1 MQIILRQYWGGGLCV
16 ERKFRKMLTQTS
28 ATAHGKGNSF
38 HKAKYKKEP
47 VLENSPKAKNKS
59 RGEGY
64 LKSFNYNK

>member
-1 MQIILRQYWGGGLCV
+1 
-16 ERKFRKMLTQTS
+16 MLTQTS